1 MLGTPVLSVIENRCP
16 EANTGMAFRNLAFR
30 NLDKPQA
37 RPYTLLMNG
46 LFVLIIVVV
55 ALWAGSAALTM
66 LRFVVV
72 FVSRTARSAL

>member
-1 MLGTPVLSVIENRCP
+1 MAMLGTPVLSVIENRCP
-16 EANTGMAFRNLAFR
+16 EANTGMAFRNLAFRNLAFR

-55 ALWAGSAALTM
+55 ALWAGSAALKV
-66 LRFVVV
+66 RD
-72 FVSRTARSAL
+72 